1 MSQIPPSDE
10 PQTFGQRFHER
21 GLVGALSRNKK
32 IKSDPN
38 KMHFLDHLEEMRW
51 VIFKSV
57 IAFLLG
63 CIGVAVF
70 LDDSVR
76 LLQRLWSQRFRILA
90 IFRLISKPPGSRNI
104 SYNWRTRESN

>member
-1 MSQIPPSDE
+1 
-10 PQTFGQRFHER
+10 
-21 GLVGALSRNKK
+21 
-32 IKSDPN
+32 
-38 KMHFLDHLEEMRW
+38 MHFLDHLEEMRW

-76 LLQRLWSQRFRILA
+76 LLQRPLVSAVQDFGNLSIDLQAAGLA
-90 IFRLISKPPGSRNI
+90 EYQIQLENQ
-104 SYNWRTRESN
+104 ESN